1 MLFVSAAT
9 ADICFMVPF
18 VCLLMKTHLLALLQ
32 DNCLDLVRCAFLHK
46 CCIGLSLA
54 HCRKLSC
61 LTAVRVDIDYSMQ
74 MLIIS
79 TLQGVSQDRS

>member
-1 MLFVSAAT
+1 
-9 ADICFMVPF
+9 
-18 VCLLMKTHLLALLQ
+18 MKTHLLALLQ

-79 TLQGVSQDRS
+79 TLQGVSQDRSWDNEVSSVFPWDGAPEKN